1 MKFIDLKLK
10 EFIKLGLKEIGFF
23 ELTPMQEKVIPLAL
37 KGEQII
43 GTSQTGTGKTHAFLI
58 PILENLNFNLK
69 EVQSVIITPT
79 RELGFQIYEE
89 IIKLSKFSNEFIDV
103 RLYVGGSDRENEIIR
118 LEKGQPQ
125 IVIGTVGKIKDLAKD
140 NNLLKIYT
148 SRILVIDEADM
159 VFEQD
164 ELIEIDNV
172 FSLFSK
178 DVQTLIFSATISQS
192 LVKFIN
198 KYLDKSVVIDLTSKK
213 ISKSSIEHKFI
224 AVKNKDK
231 NKVLLDLLSTFS
243 PYLVLIFANTVDR
256 VKALNNFLGENG
268 VKVIMLTGDLEARER
283 KQVLRRI
290 KNGDYQ
296 YVVASDI
303 AARGIDITGVSHV
316 INYELPEEIDF
327 YIHRTGRTARY
338 DSTGIAYT
346 LYEFD
351 DDSYIKK
358 LRSKGLEISFFDIKK
373 GVIISAKTK
382 YKKRVNKIAK
392 EEDLLHI
399 KYPVSKKVKPGYK
412 KKRKEKIDKEAR
424 KIRRAR
430 IEEIYKKRAKKD
442 K

>member
-10 EFIKLGLKEIGFF
+10 EFINLGLKEIGFF
-23 ELTPMQEKVIPLAL
+23 ELTPMQEEVIPLAL

-58 PILENLNFNLK
+58 PILEKLNIDLK

-79 RELGFQIYEE
+79 RELGYQIYEE
-89 IIKLSKFSNEFIDV
+89 LVKLIKFSKQPIDV
-103 RLYVGGSDRENEIIR
+103 RLYVGGSDRESEITR
-118 LEKGQPQ
+118 LEKSQPQ
-125 IVIGTVGKIKDLAKD
+125 IVIGTIGKIKDLAKD

-148 SRILVIDEADM
+148 AKTVVIDEADM

-164 ELIEIDNV
+164 EIIEIDNI

-178 DVQTLIFSATISQS
+178 QIQILLFSATISQT

-198 KYLDKSVVIDLTSKK
+198 KYLEKSIFIDLTDKE
-213 ISKSSIEHKFI
+213 ISKSSIDHKFI

-256 VKALNNFLGENG
+256 VKSLNNFLGENG
-268 VKVIMLTGDLEARER
+268 YKVIMLTGDLEARER

-316 INYELPEEIDF
+316 INYELPEEIEF

-338 DSTGIAYT
+338 DSSGIAYT

-351 DDSYIKK
+351 DDNYIRK
-358 LRSKGLEISFFDIKK
+358 LRAKGLEIAFFDVKK
-373 GVIISAKTK
+373 GVITPAKAKFRKRPNK
-382 YKKRVNKIAK
+382 YLK

-399 KYPVSKKVKPGYK
+399 KYPVPKTVKPGYK
-412 KKRKEKIDKEAR
+412 KKRKEMIEKEAR
-424 KIRRAR
+424 KIKRAR
-430 IEEIYKKRAKKD
+430 ISEIYKKRARKD

>member
-10 EFIKLGLKEIGFF
+10 EFINLGLKEIGFF

-58 PILENLNFNLK
+58 PILQNLDLNVK

-89 IIKLSKFSNEFIDV
+89 TIKLTKFSKVPIDV
-103 RLYVGGSDRENEIIR
+103 RLYVGGSDRESEIRR
-118 LEKGQPQ
+118 LENSHPQ
-125 IVIGTVGKIKDLAKD
+125 IVIGTIGKIKDLAKD
-140 NNLLKIYT
+140 NNILKIYT
-148 SRILVIDEADM
+148 SKIVIIDEADM

-178 DVQTLIFSATISQS
+178 EVKISLFSATIPQS

-198 KYLDKSVVIDLTSKK
+198 KYIDKSVVIDLTDKE
-213 ISKSSIEHKFI
+213 ISKSTIEHKFI

-231 NKVLLDLLSTFS
+231 NKVLLDLLSTFN

-256 VKALNNFLGENG
+256 VKKLNSFLGENG
-268 VKVIMLTGDLEARER
+268 FKVIMLTGDLEARQR

-303 AARGIDITGVSHV
+303 AARGIDITGVSHI
-316 INYELPEEIDF
+316 INYELPDEVEF

-351 DDSYIKK
+351 DDNFVRK
-358 LRSKGLEISFFDIKK
+358 LSKKGLDISFFNVKK
-373 GVIISAKTK
+373 GVITPAKAK
-382 YKKRVNKIAK
+382 FKKRPTKIIK

-399 KYPVSKKVKPGYK
+399 KYPVPKTVKPGYK
-412 KKRKEKIDKEAR
+412 KKRKEMIEKEAR
-424 KIRRAR
+424 KIKRAR
-430 IEEIYKKRAKKD
+430 IAEIYKKKARED

>member
-10 EFIKLGLKEIGFF
+10 EFINLGLKDIGFF
-23 ELTPMQEKVIPLAL
+23 ELTPMQKEVIPLAL

-58 PILENLNFNLK
+58 PILENLNINSK

-79 RELGFQIYEE
+79 RELGYQIYEE
-89 IIKLSKFSNEFIDV
+89 VIKLTKFSEEFIDV
-103 RLYVGGSDRENEIIR
+103 RLYVGGSDRESEINR
-118 LEKGQPQ
+118 LEKAQPQ
-125 IVIGTVGKIKDLAKD
+125 IVIGTIGKIKDLAKD

-148 SRILVIDEADM
+148 SKMVVIDEADM

-164 ELIEIDNV
+164 ELVEIDNV
-172 FSLFSK
+172 FSLFNK
-178 DVQTLIFSATISQS
+178 QTQILLFSATIAPT
-192 LVKFIN
+192 LVKFID
-198 KYLDKSVVIDLTSKK
+198 KYLDKSIVIDLNDKE
-213 ISKSSIEHKFI
+213 ISKSSIVHKFI

-231 NKVLLDLLSTFS
+231 NQILIDLLRTFN

-256 VKALNNFLGENG
+256 VKYLNDYLGENG
-268 VKVIMLTGDLEARER
+268 FKVIMLTGDLEARER

-316 INYELPEEIDF
+316 INYELPEEIEF

-338 DSTGIAYT
+338 DSDGIAYT
-346 LYEFD
+346 LYDFD
-351 DDSYIKK
+351 DDSYIRK
-358 LRSKGLEISFFDIKK
+358 LRSKGLEISFFDVKK
-373 GVIISAKTK
+373 GNVTPVKPKFKIRE
-382 YKKRVNKIAK
+382 KKHLK

-399 KYPVSKKVKPGYK
+399 KYPVPKVVKPGYK
-412 KKRKEKIDKEAR
+412 KKRKEVIEKEAR

-430 IEEIYKKRAKKD
+430 IAEIYKKKARKD